1 MAVAELEVVV
11 VHAQCRA
18 EQVSHVGG
26 TPAGEVDVVGE
37 AESGFAVCP
46 LDHGAVS
53 AHDPVHVPVGGTVFE
68 SHFAK
73 GLDGEGEARV
83 GFPFA
88 VYLFCHVGGADEQD
102 VGIGVRLLDSLDL
115 LGDELLGPVHVA
127 AVGARHQVAAVFH
140 DDEPGVHGLVRF
152 RQQL

>member
-26 TPAGEVDVVGE
+26 APAGEVDMVGE

-53 AHDPVHVPVGGTVFE
+53 AHDPVHVPVGGAVFE
-68 SHFAK
+68 SHFPK
-73 GLDGEGEARV
+73 GLDGEGQSRV

-88 VYLFCHVGGADEQD
+88 VHLLGHVGGADEQD
-102 VGIGVRLLDSLDL
+102 VGVGVRLLDGQYL
-115 LGDELLGPVHVA
+115 LGDEFLGPIHVA

-140 DDEPGVHGLVRF
+140 DDEPGVHGLVGF